1 MHVFFV
7 VFFIC
12 TELCDEDDESETD
25 DEENTNDSSH
35 SSDVDNAHINR
46 DDYSENGNINKS
58 MCLYYYNNP
67 PVLPQRKSVWRYT
80 LPTMFKT

>member
-1 MHVFFV
+1 MHGFFV

-35 SSDVDNAHINR
+35 SSDVDNAHIGMITVKMVISTKACV
-46 DDYSENGNINKS
+46 YIIIVTLLSFPKENLFGGI
-58 MCLYYYNNP
+58 L
-67 PVLPQRKSVWRYT
+67 